1 VDRTIKTI
9 PVVIFGTVAT
19 AALLKWSVLSKEADI
34 SKIPCGFTDLHDK
47 GSTGCLGVLLRQPP
61 VIDVL
66 TFPDVVAYF
75 ADKRPDD
82 PRIRAGALLSR
93 NHPKGRLIFQVFLNE
108 DDKLC
113 SDGSSRPYGRRLIAR
128 RLDDELAARFGTKEL
143 LIFR

>member
-1 VDRTIKTI
+1 VDRITKTI
-9 PVVIFGTVAT
+9 PVAIFGTVAT
-19 AALLKWSVLSKEADI
+19 AALLKWSALRKETDI
-34 SKIPCGFTDLHDK
+34 SKIPRGFTDLDDK
-47 GSTGCLGVLLRQPP
+47 GLRGCLRVPLRRPP

-75 ADKRPDD
+75 ADKRPGD

-93 NHPKGRLIFQVFLNE
+93 SHPKGRLIFQVFLGE

-113 SDGSSRPYGRRLIAR
+113 SDASGRPYGRRLIAR